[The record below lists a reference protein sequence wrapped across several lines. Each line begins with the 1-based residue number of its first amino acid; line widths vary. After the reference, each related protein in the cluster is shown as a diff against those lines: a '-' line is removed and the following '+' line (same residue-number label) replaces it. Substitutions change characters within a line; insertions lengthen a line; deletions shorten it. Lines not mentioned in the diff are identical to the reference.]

1 MDDNIQNYRSSL
13 VTAIGIIL
21 GFVLG
26 FTANWAT
33 QPVTE
38 TDWSDYI
45 IGVGLMTSVL
55 LQIIALYRIL
65 SNNYPQKDA
74 GKYYQKTLR
83 YFITG
88 LCIAFIG
95 IIISIF
101 QTILNS

>member
-1 MDDNIQNYRSSL
+1 MDENIQNYRSSL

-38 TDWSDYI
+38 SDWADFV
-45 IGVGLMTSVL
+45 IGFGLLVSVI

-65 SNNYPQKDA
+65 NNNYPKDKA
-74 GKYYQKTLR
+74 GKYYQTTLR
-83 YFITG
+83 YFIVG
-88 LCIAFIG
+88 LCCSFVG
-95 IIISIF
+95 ILVSIF
-101 QTILNS
+101 QSIINQ

>member
-38 TDWSDYI
+38 TDWADYI
-45 IGVGLMTSVL
+45 IGLGLLISVV

-65 SNNYPQKDA
+65 NNNYPKEKA
-74 GKYYQKTLR
+74 GKYYQVTLR
-83 YFITG
+83 YFIIG
-88 LCIAFIG
+88 LCCSFAG
-95 IIISIF
+95 IVISIF
-101 QTILNS
+101 QTIVNQ

>member
-38 TDWSDYI
+38 SDWSDYI
-45 IGVGLMTSVL
+45 IGIGLLASVV

-65 SNNYPQKDA
+65 NNKLPKSSP

-83 YFITG
+83 CFIWG
-88 LCIAFIG
+88 LSFAFVG
-95 IIISIF
+95 ILISIF
-101 QTILNS
+101 QTILNQ